1 MAESSARKK
10 RSRSALEA
18 PAAVDGNKP
27 VLRQLDAAK
36 EKMWLVAV
44 SVKMSCK
51 RTNERTN
58 ERLFDWKM
66 MRELSNKR
74 FYSQNIHELT

>member
-51 RTNERTN
+51 RTNE
-58 ERLFDWKM
+58 
-66 MRELSNKR
+66 
-74 FYSQNIHELT
+74 

>member
-1 MAESSARKK
+1 MAESSSRKK
-10 RSRSALEA
+10 RSRSALSEA

-51 RTNERTN
+51 RTNE
-58 ERLFDWKM
+58 
-66 MRELSNKR
+66 
-74 FYSQNIHELT
+74 